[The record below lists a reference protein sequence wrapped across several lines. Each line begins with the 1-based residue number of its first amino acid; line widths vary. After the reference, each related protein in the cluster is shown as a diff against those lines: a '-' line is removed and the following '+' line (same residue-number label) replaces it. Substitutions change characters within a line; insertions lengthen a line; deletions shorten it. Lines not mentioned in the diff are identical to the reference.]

1 MEEAPVQEQIDDLT
15 VRVRRQALVIERL
28 ATEFHALMLV
38 LLEKKILSLENV
50 HAAERRLD
58 LAAEIGKAREIA
70 AAARDLESLERDLEG
85 RPRYAA

>member
-1 MEEAPVQEQIDDLT
+1 MNDATVQEQLDDLT
-15 VRVRRQALVIERL
+15 VRVRRQAIVIERL

-58 LAAEIGKAREIA
+58 LAAEIGRAREIA
-70 AAARDLESLERDLEG
+70 AAARDLESLERDLER
-85 RPRYAA
+85 RPGDAA